1 MRRVASLSVIAVMLG
16 FGSPASLAYAQPNVN
31 ATVTVQFDYAQT
43 DIPSQLKEALRSN
56 SLLLSASA
64 ETLQDKLL
72 RERLIKQDMQAQH
85 LLLNNFGYYDPVLIY
100 QAAADGLVN
109 VKVDLGLRYSIG
121 DYALT
126 IMPEGLLSQVT
137 TVPQT
142 GQPALAENLIK
153 AESDILA
160 SLAEQGY
167 AQAVFSTREYIV
179 NHDKR
184 TLSAKLVV
192 EAGPQYH
199 LSAVSVAGL
208 DRTHEKYVRKLIPW
222 PDQAIYAPSSLQ
234 AYRQILLDTE
244 LFSSVRVE
252 PQMAQADGEG
262 LPLHV
267 EVVERKPRTIGGSL
281 GYDSDRGA
289 GLEAFWQHR
298 NYWGAAERVDLTAKL
313 YQDQQLARAGLRV
326 PHWPDLKTTIFA
338 LTELTNEQSDAYNQ
352 TGIISELGAERTLT
366 GIWSASLAGRLRI
379 SNVNSELVSHVA
391 MPLKLMGDA
400 SNSKLD
406 PTTGWKSESSFTPV
420 IAISGEEFAY
430 ATWSQRVSGYQPLN
444 KDKSVVLAG
453 WAHIGGTLA
462 ADAQDLAPT
471 SRFYAGGGGSVR
483 GYEFRSIGDR
493 DSSGDPLGGASVAE
507 AGVELRFP
515 IRDDVRGVVFTE
527 VGSISNSIV
536 PDLSR
541 PLFAAG
547 VGVRYMTSIAPLR
560 FDIAVPING
569 RDSDSAF
576 QVYFSIGQAF

>member
-1 MRRVASLSVIAVMLG
+1 MLG
-16 FGSPASLAYAQPNVN
+16 FIPPASLAYAQPN
-31 ATVTVQFDYAQT
+31 ATINVQIDYAQT
-43 DIPSQLKEALRSN
+43 DIPSQLKEALRGN
-56 SLLLSASA
+56 SIFLTAPA
-64 ETLQDKLL
+64 EVLQDKLL

-100 QAAADGLVN
+100 QVSADGLVKLN
-109 VKVDLGLRYSIG
+109 VDVGQRYVIG
-121 DYALT
+121 EYALA
-126 IMPEGLLSQVT
+126 IKPERVLSQAT
-137 TVPQT
+137 TPLQS
-142 GQPALAENLIK
+142 GQPALAEELVK
-153 AESDILA
+153 AESDVLA
-160 SLAEQGY
+160 FLSEKGY
-167 AQAVFSTREYIV
+167 AQAAFSSREYIA

-184 TLSAKLVV
+184 TLSADLVI

-199 LSAVSVAGL
+199 LSTVSVTGL
-208 DRTHEKYVRKLIPW
+208 KRTHEDYVRKLIPW

-234 AYRQILLDTE
+234 AYRQTLLDTE

-252 PQMAQADGEG
+252 PQIAQAKSES
-262 LPLHV
+262 LPIRV

-298 NYWGAAERVDLTAKL
+298 NYWGSAERVDLTGKL

-326 PHWPDLKTTIFA
+326 PHWPDLKTTIFS

-352 TGIISELGAERTLT
+352 TGIISELGAERILT
-366 GIWSASLAGRLRI
+366 EIWSASLAGRLRI
-379 SNVNSELVSHVA
+379 SNVNSELVSHIAV
-391 MPLKLMGDA
+391 PLKLMGDA

-406 PTTGWKSESSFTPV
+406 PSTGWKSESSFTPV

-493 DSSGDPLGGASVAE
+493 DTSGDPLGGASVAE

-515 IRDDVRGVVFTE
+515 VRDDLRGVAFAE
-527 VGSISNSIV
+527 VGSISDSIV
-536 PDLSR
+536 PDFSR

-547 VGVRYMTSIAPLR
+547 MGVRYMTSIAPLR